1 MRALCSENASPQDPA
16 EVENPCKKSGYSYTI
31 LRVCSLCA
39 TQASSAKG
47 CYWTPLTKFWV
58 GKLNSWT
65 CPRPMSTAGN
75 IKLFKTIN
83 QIFHYIC
90 CITPKRVARSEFVK
104 FISASLRPGN
114 TASFEEMSQR
124 WRAVGNIVQFDRPD
138 I

>member
-1 MRALCSENASPQDPA
+1 
-16 EVENPCKKSGYSYTI
+16 
-31 LRVCSLCA
+31 
-39 TQASSAKG
+39 
-47 CYWTPLTKFWV
+47 
-58 GKLNSWT
+58 
-65 CPRPMSTAGN
+65 MSTAGN

-138 I
+138 IWTSEAFENDDWIRLTNREKMY